1 MSEFTI
7 SVQELN
13 FEIDVLCVILLGML
27 CVFVTHAIQRFVH
40 NETSVSKYHAG
51 IDMTIEATF
60 TLSLCGLHTRR
71 TCLLRSVG
79 VVFGTNRQTKIVML
93 TGR

>member
-1 MSEFTI
+1 MA
-7 SVQELN
+7 LN
-13 FEIDVLCVILLGML
+13 YEIDVLCVILWGRLW
-27 CVFVTHAIQRFVH
+27 VFVAHAIQRLVD
-40 NETSVSKYHAG
+40 NGTSVSKYHAG
-51 IDMTIEATF
+51 IDMPIEATF
-60 TLSLCGLHTRR
+60 TLSSGGLHTPR